1 MSPSQTIAATT
12 RHGRPSVP
20 TECAQGVRCKKEE
33 KKLLLYSEILFEN
46 TVYYRDLQ
54 ANIQDKLH

>member
-12 RHGRPSVP
+12 RRGRPSVP
-20 TECAQGVRCKKEE
+20 TERAQGVRCKERG

-46 TVYYRDLQ
+46 TVYYRDVQ
-54 ANIQDKLH
+54 ANIQDELH